1 MGSTNVPYKGAEAQ
15 CSVVASVKLTSSAS
29 KLAFLLRLC
38 HVTDLQA
45 FAARLR
51 LCCCSQYARFNNGV
65 SLQAANVESP
75 VQDSLESS
83 FFGSS
88 AARHM
93 LKPGGGAL
101 YPALSNNKPLVLPN
115 TGWPLS
121 VSVVLL
127 GLVSTVHGQ

>member
-1 MGSTNVPYKGAEAQ
+1 MGNTKALYKVAEAQ
-15 CSVVASVKLTSSAS
+15 CNGVPSIRLTSSTS
-29 KLAFLLRLC
+29 KLAFLPRLGN
-38 HVTDLQA
+38 VTN
-45 FAARLR
+45 RLAG
-51 LCCCSQYARFNNGV
+51 LCSKADVVLLLSMNMRYASSNTGV

-101 YPALSNNKPLVLPN
+101 YPALSSNKPLVLPN
-115 TGWPLS
+115 TGWPPTVTLLG
-121 VSVVLL
+121 VVL
-127 GLVSTVHGQ
+127 G